1 MYLKVMVNG
10 ISRSQSMNDLRC
22 LQRPK
27 KVRLL
32 PDEIMCLDI
41 TGMVLT
47 YGDHQRI
54 GISISGRQY
63 EIGLGVDGIEIR
75 SLNGKRRPEPGNISV
90 TWGVS

>member
-32 PDEIMCLDI
+32 PDEIMCLEVNFVPIANNPI
-41 TGMVLT
+41 TKIHLNF
-47 YGDHQRI
+47 
-54 GISISGRQY
+54 
-63 EIGLGVDGIEIR
+63 
-75 SLNGKRRPEPGNISV
+75 SLKEV
-90 TWGVS
+90 FL